1 MEVVLVAN
9 LILAEECNGRSRLN
23 LSGHFQRGFVLLKR
37 SEHEVR
43 VTLKKN
49 RAARH
54 TRLAKLAQNDLTTAS
69 LRQFAGPGA

>member
-23 LSGHFQRGFVLLKR
+23 LSGHLQRGFVLLKR

-43 VTLKKN
+43 VTLKKI
-49 RAARH
+49 A
-54 TRLAKLAQNDLTTAS
+54 
-69 LRQFAGPGA
+69 LRGILD